1 LFNPAAPRVAA
12 AHGPTVRAA
21 AAYERAMTDRGLA
34 PVQVFADESVAGG
47 RAALAGLLGADEAPT
62 AVITM
67 NEDATFGV
75 AAELAARRIAVP
87 RELSVLAVVSSPAV
101 SGQTVPPLTTLHA
114 PGAQLGRA
122 GVDALLALL
131 DTGTPPPPAL
141 LPCRLVDCGS
151 TGPVPAPE
159 PALAGAHP

>member
-1 LFNPAAPRVAA
+1 
-12 AHGPTVRAA
+12 
-21 AAYERAMTDRGLA
+21 
-34 PVQVFADESVAGG
+34 
-47 RAALAGLLGADEAPT
+47 
-62 AVITM
+62 
-67 NEDATFGV
+67 
-75 AAELAARRIAVP
+75 
-87 RELSVLAVVSSPAV
+87 V